1 MPRRQEKESER
12 EVPEMQ
18 TGINGMPSVSV
29 TDPAALNVCSR
40 AKEQCVGA
48 AFMTYCLG
56 NLSCLPEILLTG

>member
-12 EVPEMQ
+12 EVAEVQ
-18 TGINGMPSVSV
+18 TGIIGTPSVSV
-29 TDPAALNVCSR
+29 SDPATLNMCSK